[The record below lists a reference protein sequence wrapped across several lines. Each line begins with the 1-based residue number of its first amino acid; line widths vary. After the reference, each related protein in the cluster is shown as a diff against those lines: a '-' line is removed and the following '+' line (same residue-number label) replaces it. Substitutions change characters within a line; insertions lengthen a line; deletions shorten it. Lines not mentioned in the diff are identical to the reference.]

1 MLDESNFCI
10 TAGRCWKLTTL
21 ILIGEDVG
29 MNQHQAIR
37 PWFWLRGDT
46 GAGRALAGARHAAG
60 LTQAELASRLG
71 VDRTTVVSLEAGRNA
86 AVSRLIR
93 AFNGMGYDLIAV
105 PRTARVT
112 VDLRAQL
119 GTDPEGDSPKDTP
132 Q

>member
-1 MLDESNFCI
+1 MLHSEN
-10 TAGRCWKLTTL
+10 
-21 ILIGEDVG
+21 VG
-29 MNQHQAIR
+29 MNQHQAAK

-60 LTQAELASRLG
+60 LTQAELAARLG

-86 AVSRLIR
+86 SVSRLIR
-93 AFNGMGYDLIAV
+93 AFNGLGYDLIAV

-112 VDLRAQL
+112 VDLRAQS
-119 GTDPEGDSPKDTP
+119 GTDPKADYPKGTP

>member
-1 MLDESNFCI
+1 
-10 TAGRCWKLTTL
+10 
-21 ILIGEDVG
+21 
-29 MNQHQAIR
+29 MNQHQAVR

-60 LTQAELASRLG
+60 LTQAELAARLG
-71 VDRTTVVSLEAGRNA
+71 VDRTTVVNLEAGRNA

-93 AFNGMGYDLIAV
+93 AFNGLGYDLIAV

-112 VDLRAQL
+112 VDLRPQS
-119 GTDPEGDSPKDTP
+119 GTALKADSPEDTF